1 MGLRCLVLLLLLLL
15 PLLEGRRVSI
25 VFAAVVFVVLA
36 LGLIAEGLGI
46 ADAFTAGTAG
56 TATVDAAGLGA
67 KEEEEVG
74 GARLGT
80 AAACKTF
87 CVGIGS
93 LVLREGGIVLR
104 EGGIEE
110 VVGKDLTRGADA
122 WCW

>member
-1 MGLRCLVLLLLLLL
+1 MVLLLLLL

-25 VFAAVVFVVLA
+25 LFAAVVFVVLA

-46 ADAFTAGTAG
+46 AGAFTAGTAG
-56 TATVDAAGLGA
+56 TATVAAGLGA

-93 LVLREGGIVLR
+93 LVLREGGI
-104 EGGIEE
+104 EK
-110 VVGKDLTRGADA
+110 VVEMDLTRGAGA
-122 WCW
+122 RCW